1 MIDQAAKGRI
11 ARVIIVRGRK
21 VSVKR
26 EQVLIE
32 ALPYIREF
40 YDSIMVFKIGGSI
53 MSNRDVLEDFIQD
66 IVLLRYIGIHP
77 VIVHGGGPEISETM
91 EKFGKKAEFVG
102 GLRVTDKE
110 TLEIARMVLLGNINA
125 ELVSLIGK
133 YGGKGIGLSGQDGMF
148 LKARK
153 KAPVKIQGKE
163 PVDLGF
169 VGEVE
174 KVDPEILMIMAG
186 KGYIP
191 VISPIAADDEGNNLN
206 VNADTAAGAIAI
218 SLRAK
223 KFFSITDVEGVR
235 MIPDDPS
242 SVISEF
248 PVSDFERLV
257 QDGVIKGGMIPKVEA
272 CVRVV
277 QGGVERAHIIDGR
290 KPHAILLELL
300 TDEGIGTMICRS

>member
-1 MIDQAAKGRI
+1 LTI
-11 ARVIIVRGRK
+11 
-21 VSVKR
+21 KR

-40 YDSIMVFKIGGSI
+40 YDSIMIFKIGGSI
-53 MSNRDVLEDFIQD
+53 MSDREVLEDFIED
-66 IVLLRYIGIHP
+66 VVLLRYIGIHP
-77 VIVHGGGPEISETM
+77 IIVHGGGPEISQAM
-91 EKFGKKAEFVG
+91 QRFGKKAEFVG

-110 TLEIARMVLLGNINA
+110 TLQIARMVLLGNINA
-125 ELVSLIGK
+125 ELVNLIGK

-153 KAPVKIQGKE
+153 KAPVKVQGRD

-174 KVDPEILMIMAG
+174 RVDPEILMVMAG

-191 VISPIAADDEGNNLN
+191 VISPIAVDDEGNNLN
-206 VNADTAAGAIAI
+206 VNADTAAGAVATA
-218 SLRAK
+218 LRAK
-223 KFFSITDVEGVR
+223 KFMSITDVEGVR
-235 MIPDDPS
+235 MNPDDPK

-248 PVSDFERLV
+248 PASDFDRLV

-277 QGGVERAHIIDGR
+277 ESGVEKAHIIDGR
-290 KPHAILLELL
+290 RSHAILLELL
-300 TDEGIGTMICRS
+300 TDEGVGTMISRD

>member
-1 MIDQAAKGRI
+1 M
-11 ARVIIVRGRK
+11 VT
-21 VSVKR
+21 VKR

-53 MSNRDVLEDFIQD
+53 MSDSEVLEDFIRD
-66 IVLLRYIGIHP
+66 VVLLRYIGIHP
-77 VIVHGGGPEISETM
+77 VIVHGGGPEISEAM

-125 ELVSLIGK
+125 ELVNLIGK
-133 YGGKGIGLSGQDGMF
+133 HGGKGIGLSGQDGMF

-153 KAPVKIQGKE
+153 KAPVKIKGKD

-174 KVDPEILMIMAG
+174 SVDPEILMIMAG

-191 VISPIAADDEGNNLN
+191 VISPIAVDGEGNNLN
-206 VNADTAAGAIAI
+206 VNADTAAGAVAIA
-218 SLRAK
+218 LRAK
-223 KFFSITDVEGVR
+223 KFLSITDVEGVR
-235 MIPDDPS
+235 MNPDDPA

-248 PVSDFERLV
+248 PASDFQRLV
-257 QDGVIKGGMIPKVEA
+257 QEGVIKGGMIPKVEA

-277 QGGVERAHIIDGR
+277 QGGVDKAHIIDGR
-290 KPHAILLELL
+290 KHHAILLELL
-300 TDEGIGTMICRS
+300 TNEGVGTMISRR

>member
-1 MIDQAAKGRI
+1 
-11 ARVIIVRGRK
+11 

-53 MSNRDVLEDFIQD
+53 MSDRTVLEDFIQD

-77 VIVHGGGPEISETM
+77 IIVHGGGPEISEAM
-91 EKFGKKAEFVG
+91 VKFGKKAEFVG
-102 GLRVTDKE
+102 GLRVTDRE
-110 TLEIARMVLLGNINA
+110 TLGIARMVLLGNINA
-125 ELVSLIGK
+125 ELVNLIGK
-133 YGGKGIGLSGQDGMF
+133 HGGKGIGLSGQDGMF
-148 LKARK
+148 LMAKRK
-153 KAPVKIQGKE
+153 SPIKVQGKE

-169 VGEVE
+169 VGEVD
-174 KVDPEILMIMAG
+174 KVDPEILMIVAG

-191 VISPIAADDEGNNLN
+191 VISPIAADREGNNLN
-206 VNADTAAGAIAI
+206 VNADTVAGAVAIAM
-218 SLRAK
+218 RAK

-235 MIPDDPS
+235 MNPDDPA

-248 PVSDFERLV
+248 QASDFDRLV
-257 QDGVIKGGMIPKVEA
+257 GEGIIKGGMIPKVEA

-277 QGGVERAHIIDGR
+277 QGGVDKAHIIDGR
-290 KPHAILLELL
+290 KHHAILLELL
-300 TDEGIGTMICRS
+300 TTEGVGTMISRL

>member
-1 MIDQAAKGRI
+1 MT
-11 ARVIIVRGRK
+11 
-21 VSVKR
+21 VKR

-53 MSNRDVLEDFIQD
+53 MSDGTVLEDFIQD
-66 IVLLRYIGIHP
+66 VVLLRYIGIHP
-77 VIVHGGGPEISETM
+77 VIVHGGGPEISEAM

-125 ELVSLIGK
+125 ELVNLIGK
-133 YGGKGIGLSGQDGMF
+133 HGGKGIGLSGQDGMF

-174 KVDPEILMIMAG
+174 SVDPEILLIMAG

-191 VISPIAADDEGNNLN
+191 VISPIAVDIEGNNLN
-206 VNADTAAGAIAI
+206 VNADTAAGAVAIA
-218 SLRAK
+218 LRAK
-223 KFFSITDVEGVR
+223 KFLSITDVEGVR
-235 MIPDDPS
+235 MNPDDPA

-248 PVSDFERLV
+248 PASDFQRLV
-257 QDGVIKGGMIPKVEA
+257 QEGVIKGGMIPKVEA

-277 QGGVERAHIIDGR
+277 QGGVDKAHIIDGR
-290 KPHAILLELL
+290 KHHAILLELL
-300 TDEGIGTMICRS
+300 THEGVGTMISRR

>member
-1 MIDQAAKGRI
+1 M
-11 ARVIIVRGRK
+11 
-21 VSVKR
+21 SVKR

-53 MSNRDVLEDFIQD
+53 MSDRTVLEDFIQD

-77 VIVHGGGPEISETM
+77 IIVHGGGPEISEAM
-91 EKFGKKAEFVG
+91 MKFGKKAEFVG
-102 GLRVTDKE
+102 GLRVTDRE
-110 TLEIARMVLLGNINA
+110 TLGIARMVLLGNINA
-125 ELVSLIGK
+125 ELVNLIGK
-133 YGGKGIGLSGQDGMF
+133 HGGKGIGLSGQDGMF
-148 LKARK
+148 LMARK
-153 KAPVKIQGKE
+153 KAPIKVQGKE

-169 VGEVE
+169 VGEVD

-191 VISPIAADDEGNNLN
+191 VISPIAADNEGNNLN
-206 VNADTAAGAIAI
+206 VNADTVAGAVAIAM
-218 SLRAK
+218 RAK

-235 MIPDDPS
+235 MNPDDPS

-248 PVSDFERLV
+248 QASDFDRLV
-257 QDGVIKGGMIPKVEA
+257 EEGIIKGGMIPKVEA

-277 QGGVERAHIIDGR
+277 QGGVDKAHIIDGR
-290 KPHAILLELL
+290 KHHAILLELL
-300 TDEGIGTMICRS
+300 TTEGVGTMISRL

>member
-1 MIDQAAKGRI
+1 MSDK
-11 ARVIIVRGRK
+11 K
-21 VSVKR
+21 

-53 MSNRDVLEDFIQD
+53 MSNKDVLEDFIED
-66 IVLLRYIGIHP
+66 IVLLRYIGIQP
-77 VIVHGGGPEISETM
+77 VIVHGGGPEISEAM

-125 ELVSLIGK
+125 ELVSMIGK

-153 KAPVKIQGKE
+153 KAPVKVKGKE
-163 PVDLGF
+163 PVDLGW

-174 KVDPEILMIMAG
+174 NVDPEILMIMAG

-191 VISPIAADDEGNNLN
+191 VVSPIAVDNDGNNLN

-218 SLRAK
+218 SLHAK

-235 MIPDDPS
+235 MNPDDPS

-248 PVSDFERLV
+248 HISDFERLV
-257 QDGVIKGGMIPKVEA
+257 QSGVIKGGMIPKVEA

-277 QGGVERAHIIDGR
+277 QGGVEKAHIIDGR
-290 KPHAILLELL
+290 KSHAILLELL
-300 TDEGIGTMICRS
+300 TNEGVGTMISRS

>member
-1 MIDQAAKGRI
+1 
-11 ARVIIVRGRK
+11 

-53 MSNRDVLEDFIQD
+53 MSDKTVLEDFIQD
-66 IVLLRYIGIHP
+66 VVLLRYIGIHP
-77 VIVHGGGPEISETM
+77 IIVHGGGPEISEAM

-110 TLEIARMVLLGNINA
+110 TLGIARMVLLGNINA
-125 ELVSLIGK
+125 ELVNLIGK
-133 YGGKGIGLSGQDGMF
+133 HGGKGIGLSGQDGMF

-153 KAPVKIQGKE
+153 MAPVKIQGKE

-186 KGYIP
+186 KGYVP

-206 VNADTAAGAIAI
+206 VNADTAAGAVAIAM
-218 SLRAK
+218 RAK

-235 MIPDDPS
+235 MNPNDPS

-248 PVSDFERLV
+248 PASDFDRLV
-257 QDGVIKGGMIPKVEA
+257 QDGIIKGGMIPKVEA

-277 QGGVERAHIIDGR
+277 EGGVDRAHIIDGR
-290 KPHAILLELL
+290 KHHAILLELL
-300 TDEGIGTMICRS
+300 THEGVGTMICRN

>member
-1 MIDQAAKGRI
+1 M
-11 ARVIIVRGRK
+11 
-21 VSVKR
+21 SVKR

-53 MSNRDVLEDFIQD
+53 MSDRTVLEDFIRD

-77 VIVHGGGPEISETM
+77 IIVHGGGPEISEAM
-91 EKFGKKAEFVG
+91 VKFGKKAEFVG
-102 GLRVTDKE
+102 GLRVTDRE
-110 TLEIARMVLLGNINA
+110 TLGIARMVLLGNINA
-125 ELVSLIGK
+125 ELVNLIGK
-133 YGGKGIGLSGQDGMF
+133 HGGKGIGLSGQDGMF
-148 LKARK
+148 LMARK
-153 KAPVKIQGKE
+153 KAPIKVQGKE

-169 VGEVE
+169 VGEVD

-191 VISPIAADDEGNNLN
+191 VISPIAADSEGNNLN
-206 VNADTAAGAIAI
+206 VNADTAAGAVAIAM
-218 SLRAK
+218 RAK

-235 MIPDDPS
+235 MNPDDPT

-248 PVSDFERLV
+248 QASDFDRLV
-257 QDGVIKGGMIPKVEA
+257 AEGIIKGGMIPKVEA

-277 QGGVERAHIIDGR
+277 EGGVDKAHIIDGR
-290 KPHAILLELL
+290 KHHAILLELL
-300 TDEGIGTMICRS
+300 TTEGVGTMISRL

>member
-1 MIDQAAKGRI
+1 M
-11 ARVIIVRGRK
+11 
-21 VSVKR
+21 SVKR

-53 MSNRDVLEDFIQD
+53 MSDKTVLEDFIQD
-66 IVLLRYIGIHP
+66 VVLLRYIGIHP
-77 VIVHGGGPEISETM
+77 IIVHGGGPEISEAM

-110 TLEIARMVLLGNINA
+110 TLGIARMVLLGNINA
-125 ELVSLIGK
+125 ELVNLIGK
-133 YGGKGIGLSGQDGMF
+133 HGGKGIGLSGQDGMF

-153 KAPVKIQGKE
+153 KAPVKVQGKE

-206 VNADTAAGAIAI
+206 VNADTAAGAVAIAM
-218 SLRAK
+218 RAK

-235 MIPDDPS
+235 MNPSDPS

-248 PVSDFERLV
+248 PASDFDRLV

-277 QGGVERAHIIDGR
+277 EGGVERAHIIDGR
-290 KPHAILLELL
+290 KHHAILLELL
-300 TDEGIGTMICRS
+300 THEGVGTMICRN

>member
-1 MIDQAAKGRI
+1 MT
-11 ARVIIVRGRK
+11 
-21 VSVKR
+21 VKR

-53 MSNRDVLEDFIQD
+53 MSDRTVLEDFIQD

-77 VIVHGGGPEISETM
+77 IIVHGGGPEISQAM
-91 EKFGKKAEFVG
+91 ERFGKKAEFVG
-102 GLRVTDKE
+102 GLRVTDRE
-110 TLEIARMVLLGNINA
+110 TLGIARMVLLGNINA
-125 ELVSLIGK
+125 ELVNLIGK
-133 YGGKGIGLSGQDGMF
+133 HGGKGIGLSGQDGMF

-153 KAPVKIQGKE
+153 KAPVKVQGKD

-169 VGEVE
+169 VGDVD

-206 VNADTAAGAIAI
+206 VNADTVAGAVAVAM
-218 SLRAK
+218 RAK

-235 MIPDDPS
+235 MNPDDPA

-248 PVSDFERLV
+248 PASDFNRLV
-257 QDGVIKGGMIPKVEA
+257 QEGIIKGGMIPKVEA

-277 QGGVERAHIIDGR
+277 QGGVDRAHIIDGR
-290 KPHAILLELL
+290 KHHAILLELL
-300 TDEGIGTMICRS
+300 TTEGVGTMISRS

>member
-1 MIDQAAKGRI
+1 MVA
-11 ARVIIVRGRK
+11 
-21 VSVKR
+21 VKR

-53 MSNRDVLEDFIQD
+53 MSDRTVLEDFIQD
-66 IVLLRYIGIHP
+66 VVLLRYIGIHP
-77 VIVHGGGPEISETM
+77 IIVHGGGPEISEAM
-91 EKFGKKAEFVG
+91 ERFGKKAEFVG

-110 TLEIARMVLLGNINA
+110 TLGIARMVLLGNINA
-125 ELVSLIGK
+125 ELVNLVGK

-169 VGEVE
+169 VGDVE

-191 VISPIAADDEGNNLN
+191 VISPIAADDSGNNLN
-206 VNADTAAGAIAI
+206 VNADTVAGAVAIAM
-218 SLRAK
+218 RAK

-235 MIPDDPS
+235 MNPDDPA

-248 PVSDFERLV
+248 PASDFERLV
-257 QDGVIKGGMIPKVEA
+257 QEGIIKGGMIPKVEA

-277 QGGVERAHIIDGR
+277 KGGVDKAHIIDGR
-290 KPHAILLELL
+290 KHHAILLELL
-300 TDEGIGTMICRS
+300 TDEGVGTMISRS

>member
-1 MIDQAAKGRI
+1 
-11 ARVIIVRGRK
+11 VP
-21 VSVKR
+21 VKR

-40 YDSIMVFKIGGSI
+40 HDSIMVFKIGGSI
-53 MSNRDVLEDFIQD
+53 MSDRAVLEDFIQD
-66 IVLLRYIGIHP
+66 VVLLRYIGIHP
-77 VIVHGGGPEISETM
+77 IIVHGGGPEISEAM

-110 TLEIARMVLLGNINA
+110 TLNIARMVLLGNINA
-125 ELVSLIGK
+125 ELVNMIGK
-133 YGGKGIGLSGQDGMF
+133 YGAKGIGLSGQDGMF
-148 LKARK
+148 IKARK
-153 KAPVKIQGKE
+153 KAPVKIQGKD
-163 PVDLGF
+163 PVDLGW

-174 KVDPEILMIMAG
+174 DVDPEIVMIMAG

-191 VISPIAADDEGNNLN
+191 VVSPIAVDSEGNNLN

-218 SLRAK
+218 ALRAK
-223 KFFSITDVEGVR
+223 KFLSITDVEGVR
-235 MIPDDPS
+235 MNPDDPS

-248 PVSDFERLV
+248 PASDFERLV

-277 QGGVERAHIIDGR
+277 QGGVEKAHIIDGR
-290 KPHAILLELL
+290 KHHAILLELL
-300 TDEGIGTMICRS
+300 TDEGVGTMISRR

>member
-1 MIDQAAKGRI
+1 M
-11 ARVIIVRGRK
+11 
-21 VSVKR
+21 SVKR

-53 MSNRDVLEDFIQD
+53 MSDKTVLEDFIQD

-77 VIVHGGGPEISETM
+77 IIVHGGGPEISEAM

-110 TLEIARMVLLGNINA
+110 TLGIARMVLLGNINA
-125 ELVSLIGK
+125 ELVNLIGK
-133 YGGKGIGLSGQDGMF
+133 HGGKGIGLSGQDGMF

-153 KAPVKIQGKE
+153 KAPVKVQGKE

-206 VNADTAAGAIAI
+206 VNADTAAGAVAIAM
-218 SLRAK
+218 RAK

-235 MIPDDPS
+235 MNPSDPS

-248 PVSDFERLV
+248 PASDFDRLV

-277 QGGVERAHIIDGR
+277 EGGVERAHIIDGR
-290 KPHAILLELL
+290 KHHAILLELL
-300 TDEGIGTMICRS
+300 THEGVGTMICRN

>member
-1 MIDQAAKGRI
+1 MT
-11 ARVIIVRGRK
+11 
-21 VSVKR
+21 VKR

-53 MSNRDVLEDFIQD
+53 MSDRTVLEDFIQD
-66 IVLLRYIGIHP
+66 VVLLRYIGIHP
-77 VIVHGGGPEISETM
+77 IIVHGGGPEISRAM

-102 GLRVTDKE
+102 GLRVTDRE
-110 TLEIARMVLLGNINA
+110 TLGIARMVLLGNINA
-125 ELVSLIGK
+125 ELVNLIGK
-133 YGGKGIGLSGQDGMF
+133 HGGKGIGLSGQDGMF

-153 KAPVKIQGKE
+153 KSPVKVQGKE

-191 VISPIAADDEGNNLN
+191 VISPIAVDDEGNNLN
-206 VNADTAAGAIAI
+206 VNADTAAGAVAIAMH
-218 SLRAK
+218 AK

-235 MIPDDPS
+235 MNPDDPT

-248 PVSDFERLV
+248 LASDFNRMV
-257 QDGVIKGGMIPKVEA
+257 QEGVIKGGMIPKVEA

-277 QGGVERAHIIDGR
+277 QGGVDRAHIIDGR
-290 KPHAILLELL
+290 KHHAVLLELL
-300 TDEGIGTMICRS
+300 TTEGVGTMISRS

>member
-1 MIDQAAKGRI
+1 MSI
-11 ARVIIVRGRK
+11 
-21 VSVKR
+21 KR
-26 EQVLIE
+26 EQILIE

-53 MSNRDVLEDFIQD
+53 MSDRTVLEDFVQD

-77 VIVHGGGPEISETM
+77 IIVHGGGPEISEAM

-110 TLEIARMVLLGNINA
+110 TLGIARMVLLGNINA
-125 ELVSLIGK
+125 DLVSLIGK
-133 YGGKGIGLSGQDGMF
+133 HGGKGIGLSGQDGMF
-148 LKARK
+148 LRAK
-153 KAPVKIQGKE
+153 KKPPVKIQGKE
-163 PVDLGF
+163 PIDLGF
-169 VGEVE
+169 VGDVN

-206 VNADTAAGAIAI
+206 VNADTVAGAVAIAMH
-218 SLRAK
+218 AK

-235 MIPDDPS
+235 MNPDDPS

-248 PVSDFERLV
+248 QASDFERLV
-257 QDGVIKGGMIPKVEA
+257 QESVIKGGMIPKVEA

-277 QGGVERAHIIDGR
+277 KGGVDKAHIIDGR
-290 KPHAILLELL
+290 KHHAILLELL
-300 TDEGIGTMICRS
+300 TTEGVGTMISSS

>member
-1 MIDQAAKGRI
+1 
-11 ARVIIVRGRK
+11 VT
-21 VSVKR
+21 VKR

-53 MSNRDVLEDFIQD
+53 MSDGGVLEDFIRD
-66 IVLLRYIGIHP
+66 VVLLRYIGIHP
-77 VIVHGGGPEISETM
+77 IIVHGGGPEISEAM

-125 ELVSLIGK
+125 ELVNLIGK
-133 YGGKGIGLSGQDGMF
+133 HGGKGIGLSGQDGMF

-153 KAPVKIQGKE
+153 KAPVKIQGKD

-174 KVDPEILMIMAG
+174 RVDPEILMVMAG

-191 VISPIAADDEGNNLN
+191 VISPIAVDGEGNNLN

-218 SLRAK
+218 ALRAK
-223 KFFSITDVEGVR
+223 KFLSITDVEGVR
-235 MIPDDPS
+235 MNPDDPA

-248 PVSDFERLV
+248 PASDFQRLV

-277 QGGVERAHIIDGR
+277 QGGVDKAHIIDGR
-290 KPHAILLELL
+290 KHHAILLELL
-300 TDEGIGTMICRS
+300 TNEGVGTMISRR

>member
-1 MIDQAAKGRI
+1 MT
-11 ARVIIVRGRK
+11 
-21 VSVKR
+21 VKR

-53 MSNRDVLEDFIQD
+53 MSDRTVLEDFIQD
-66 IVLLRYIGIHP
+66 VVLLRYIGIHP
-77 VIVHGGGPEISETM
+77 IIVHGGGPEISQAM

-102 GLRVTDKE
+102 GLRVTDRE
-110 TLEIARMVLLGNINA
+110 TLGIARMVLLGNINA

-133 YGGKGIGLSGQDGMF
+133 HGGKGIGLSGQDGMF

-153 KAPVKIQGKE
+153 KSPVKVQGKE

-191 VISPIAADDEGNNLN
+191 VVSPIAVDDEGNNLN
-206 VNADTAAGAIAI
+206 VNADTAAGAVAIAM
-218 SLRAK
+218 RAK

-235 MIPDDPS
+235 MNPDDPT

-248 PVSDFERLV
+248 LASDFNRMV
-257 QDGVIKGGMIPKVEA
+257 QEGVIKGGMIPKVEA

-277 QGGVERAHIIDGR
+277 QGGVDRAHIIDGR
-290 KPHAILLELL
+290 KHHAVLLELL
-300 TDEGIGTMICRS
+300 TTEGVGTMISRS

>member
-1 MIDQAAKGRI
+1 M
-11 ARVIIVRGRK
+11 
-21 VSVKR
+21 SVKR

-32 ALPYIREF
+32 ALPYILEF
-40 YDSIMVFKIGGSI
+40 YDSIMIFKIGGSI
-53 MSNRDVLEDFIQD
+53 MSDRAVLEDFIQD
-66 IVLLRYIGIHP
+66 IVLLRFIGIHP
-77 VIVHGGGPEISETM
+77 IIVHGGGPEISEAM
-91 EKFGKKAEFVG
+91 ERFGKKAEFVG

-110 TLEIARMVLLGNINA
+110 TLDIARMVLLGNINA

-153 KAPVKIQGKE
+153 KPLVKIQGKE

-169 VGEVE
+169 VGDVE
-174 KVDPEILMIMAG
+174 RVDPEILMIMAG

-191 VISPIAADDEGNNLN
+191 VISPIATDDRGNNLN
-206 VNADTAAGAIAI
+206 VNADTAAGAVAIAM
-218 SLRAK
+218 RAK

-235 MIPDDPS
+235 MNPDDPS

-257 QDGVIKGGMIPKVEA
+257 QEGIIRGGMIPKVEA

-277 QGGVERAHIIDGR
+277 QGGVEKAHIIDGR
-290 KPHAILLELL
+290 KHHAILLELL
-300 TDEGIGTMICRS
+300 TDEGVGTMISRS

>member
-1 MIDQAAKGRI
+1 MT
-11 ARVIIVRGRK
+11 
-21 VSVKR
+21 VKR

-53 MSNRDVLEDFIQD
+53 MSDSAVLEDFIQD
-66 IVLLRYIGIHP
+66 VVLLRYIGIHP
-77 VIVHGGGPEISETM
+77 IIVHGGGPEISEAM

-125 ELVSLIGK
+125 ELVNLIGK
-133 YGGKGIGLSGQDGMF
+133 HGGKGIGLSGQDGMF

-174 KVDPEILMIMAG
+174 SVDPEILLIMAG

-191 VISPIAADDEGNNLN
+191 VISPIAVDLEGNNLN
-206 VNADTAAGAIAI
+206 VNADTAAGAVAIA
-218 SLRAK
+218 LRAK
-223 KFFSITDVEGVR
+223 KFLSITDVEGVR
-235 MIPDDPS
+235 MNPDDPA

-248 PVSDFERLV
+248 PASDFQRLV
-257 QDGVIKGGMIPKVEA
+257 QEGVIKGGMIPKVEA

-277 QGGVERAHIIDGR
+277 QGGVDKAHIIDGR
-290 KPHAILLELL
+290 KHHAILLELL
-300 TDEGIGTMICRS
+300 THEGIGTMISKR

>member
-1 MIDQAAKGRI
+1 
-11 ARVIIVRGRK
+11 VT
-21 VSVKR
+21 VKR

-53 MSNRDVLEDFIQD
+53 MSDRTVLEDFIQD

-77 VIVHGGGPEISETM
+77 IIVHGGGPEISQAM

-102 GLRVTDKE
+102 GLRVTDRE
-110 TLEIARMVLLGNINA
+110 TLGIARMVLLGSINA
-125 ELVSLIGK
+125 ELVNLIGK
-133 YGGKGIGLSGQDGMF
+133 HGGKGIGLSGQDGMF

-153 KAPVKIQGKE
+153 KAPIKVQGKE

-169 VGEVE
+169 VGDVE

-191 VISPIAADDEGNNLN
+191 VISPIAADNEGNNLN
-206 VNADTAAGAIAI
+206 VNADTAAGAVAVAM
-218 SLRAK
+218 RAK

-235 MIPDDPS
+235 MNPDDPA

-248 PVSDFERLV
+248 PASDFDRLV
-257 QDGVIKGGMIPKVEA
+257 AEWTRRTSSTAENITPSCWSCSQP
-272 CVRVV
+272 
-277 QGGVERAHIIDGR
+277 RASGR
-290 KPHAILLELL
+290 
-300 TDEGIGTMICRS
+300 

>member
-1 MIDQAAKGRI
+1 M
-11 ARVIIVRGRK
+11 
-21 VSVKR
+21 SVKR

-53 MSNRDVLEDFIQD
+53 MSDRTVLEDFIQD

-77 VIVHGGGPEISETM
+77 IIVHGGGPEISEAM
-91 EKFGKKAEFVG
+91 VKFGKKAEFVG
-102 GLRVTDKE
+102 GLRVTDRE
-110 TLEIARMVLLGNINA
+110 TLGIARMVLLGNINA
-125 ELVSLIGK
+125 ELVNLIGK
-133 YGGKGIGLSGQDGMF
+133 HGGKGIGLSGQDGMF
-148 LKARK
+148 LMARK
-153 KAPVKIQGKE
+153 KAPIKVQGKE

-169 VGEVE
+169 VGEVD

-191 VISPIAADDEGNNLN
+191 VISPIAADNEGNNLN
-206 VNADTAAGAIAI
+206 VNADTVAGAVAIAM
-218 SLRAK
+218 RAK

-235 MIPDDPS
+235 MNPDDPA

-248 PVSDFERLV
+248 QASDFDRLV
-257 QDGVIKGGMIPKVEA
+257 EEGIIKGGMIPKVEA

-277 QGGVERAHIIDGR
+277 QGGVDKAHIIDGR
-290 KPHAILLELL
+290 KHHAILLELL
-300 TDEGIGTMICRS
+300 TTEGVGTMISRL

>member
-1 MIDQAAKGRI
+1 MT
-11 ARVIIVRGRK
+11 
-21 VSVKR
+21 VKR

-53 MSNRDVLEDFIQD
+53 MSDAAVLEDFIQD
-66 IVLLRYIGIHP
+66 VVLLRYIGIHP
-77 VIVHGGGPEISETM
+77 VIVHGGGPEISEAM

-125 ELVSLIGK
+125 ELVNLIGK
-133 YGGKGIGLSGQDGMF
+133 HGGKGIGLSGQDGMF

-174 KVDPEILMIMAG
+174 SVDPEILLIMAG

-191 VISPIAADDEGNNLN
+191 VISPIAVDGEGNNLN
-206 VNADTAAGAIAI
+206 VNADTAAGAVAIA
-218 SLRAK
+218 LRAK
-223 KFFSITDVEGVR
+223 KFLSITDVEGVR
-235 MIPDDPS
+235 MNSDDPA

-248 PVSDFERLV
+248 PASDFQRLV

-277 QGGVERAHIIDGR
+277 QGGVDKAHIIDGR
-290 KPHAILLELL
+290 KHHAILLELL
-300 TDEGIGTMICRS
+300 THEGVGTMISRR

>member
-1 MIDQAAKGRI
+1 MT
-11 ARVIIVRGRK
+11 
-21 VSVKR
+21 VKR

-53 MSNRDVLEDFIQD
+53 MSDTAVLEDFIQD
-66 IVLLRYIGIHP
+66 VVLLRYIGIHP
-77 VIVHGGGPEISETM
+77 IIVHGGGPEISQAM

-110 TLEIARMVLLGNINA
+110 TLGIARMVLLGDINA
-125 ELVSLIGK
+125 ELVNLIGK
-133 YGGKGIGLSGQDGMF
+133 HGGKGIGLSGQDGMF

-153 KAPVKIQGKE
+153 KAPLKMEGME

-169 VGEVE
+169 VGDVE

-191 VISPIAADDEGNNLN
+191 VISPIAADNQGNNLN
-206 VNADTAAGAIAI
+206 VNADTVAGAVAVAM
-218 SLRAK
+218 RAK
-223 KFFSITDVEGVR
+223 KLFSITDVEGVR
-235 MIPDDPS
+235 LNPDDPS

-248 PVSDFERLV
+248 SASDFDRLV
-257 QDGVIKGGMIPKVEA
+257 AEKVIRGGMIPKVEA

-277 QGGVERAHIIDGR
+277 RDGVEKAHIIDGR
-290 KPHAILLELL
+290 KHHAILLELL
-300 TDEGIGTMICRS
+300 TDQGVGTMIKRI

>member
-1 MIDQAAKGRI
+1 M
-11 ARVIIVRGRK
+11 
-21 VSVKR
+21 SVKR

-53 MSNRDVLEDFIQD
+53 MSDKTVLEDFIQD
-66 IVLLRYIGIHP
+66 VVLLRYIGIHP
-77 VIVHGGGPEISETM
+77 IIVHGGGPEISEAM

-110 TLEIARMVLLGNINA
+110 TLGIARMVLLGNINA
-125 ELVSLIGK
+125 ELVNLIGK
-133 YGGKGIGLSGQDGMF
+133 HGGKGIGLSGQDGMF

-153 KAPVKIQGKE
+153 MAPIKIQGKE

-206 VNADTAAGAIAI
+206 VNADTAAGAVAIAM
-218 SLRAK
+218 RAK

-235 MIPDDPS
+235 MNPDDPS

-248 PVSDFERLV
+248 PASDFDRLV
-257 QDGVIKGGMIPKVEA
+257 QDGIIKGGMIPKVEA

-277 QGGVERAHIIDGR
+277 EGGVERAHIIDGR
-290 KPHAILLELL
+290 KHHAILLELL
-300 TDEGIGTMICRS
+300 THEGVGTMICRN

>member
-1 MIDQAAKGRI
+1 M
-11 ARVIIVRGRK
+11 
-21 VSVKR
+21 SVKR

-53 MSNRDVLEDFIQD
+53 MSDKTVLEDFIQD
-66 IVLLRYIGIHP
+66 VVLLRYIGIHP
-77 VIVHGGGPEISETM
+77 IIVHGGGPEISEAM

-110 TLEIARMVLLGNINA
+110 TLGIARMVLLGNINA

-133 YGGKGIGLSGQDGMF
+133 HGAKGIGLSGQDGMF

-153 KAPVKIQGKE
+153 KAPVKVQGKE

-206 VNADTAAGAIAI
+206 VNADTAAGAVAIAM
-218 SLRAK
+218 RAK

-235 MIPDDPS
+235 MNPSDPS

-248 PVSDFERLV
+248 PVSDFDRLV

-277 QGGVERAHIIDGR
+277 EGGVEKAHIIDGR
-290 KPHAILLELL
+290 KHHAILLELL
-300 TDEGIGTMICRS
+300 THEGVGTMICRN